1 MCSFFVSHRGKC
13 HRSSQ
18 QPDGRGNYEM
28 SSHGNRSATLL
39 IRQNYNSS
47 HQLITPHL
55 VVLLVAYFH
64 GYAVLFVRCYFLQ
77 LQLLIR
83 RRTLSIFLKWC
94 FQPTLEKSIKKQGQN
109 YLLLFCFTQREVPRK
124 QLAAGRGREW
134 AKKMLTVR
142 VIISC
147 QLMVI
152 ANDAIYCYFF

>member
-1 MCSFFVSHRGKC
+1 
-13 HRSSQ
+13 
-18 QPDGRGNYEM
+18 M

-83 RRTLSIFLKWC
+83 RRTLSIFLK
-94 FQPTLEKSIKKQGQN
+94 
-109 YLLLFCFTQREVPRK
+109 
-124 QLAAGRGREW
+124 
-134 AKKMLTVR
+134 
-142 VIISC
+142 
-147 QLMVI
+147 
-152 ANDAIYCYFF
+152 